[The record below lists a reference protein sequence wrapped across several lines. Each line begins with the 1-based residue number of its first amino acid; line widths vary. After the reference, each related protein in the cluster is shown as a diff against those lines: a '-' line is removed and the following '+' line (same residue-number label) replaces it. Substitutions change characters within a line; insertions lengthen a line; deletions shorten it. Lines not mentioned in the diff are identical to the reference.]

1 MTHPHRRSSFQT
13 ILTTF
18 MTLTLLI
25 EQLLNGVGYGLMLFL
40 LAAGLTLVFGIM
52 DVMNLA
58 HGSLFMGGAYVAAHV
73 HTRTGSFTLAVV
85 AAVVVIAVL
94 ALFLEA
100 LLVRR
105 LYGRDHLS
113 QVLAT
118 FGLIL
123 VADDAV
129 KMIWGPSPIM
139 APTPAMLAGPIQL
152 LPDLPYPAY
161 RLVILVAGVAVALAL
176 YVLVN
181 HTRIGMLVRAGAS
194 NRPMAELMGV
204 RVGRVFSLLFLL
216 GAALAALAGALMGP
230 LTAVQIGMGED
241 ILIPSLVVLVIGGIG
256 SIRGAFVA
264 ALLVGL
270 VDTMGRAF
278 IPMALRSVLSPTLVS
293 DLAPGLASVAVYAL
307 MAGVLAFKPAGLF
320 PARG

>member
-1 MTHPHRRSSFQT
+1 MTP
-13 ILTTF
+13 ILF
-18 MTLTLLI
+18 V
-25 EQLLNGVGYGLMLFL
+25 EQMLNGLGYGLMLFL

-58 HGSLFMGGAYVAAHV
+58 HGSLFMAGAYVAAQV
-73 HTRTGSFTLAVV
+73 HTSSGSFVV
-85 AAVVVIAVL
+85 GVL
-94 ALFLEA
+94 AA
-100 LLVRR
+100 LLVVMFVALLLEAFLVRH

-123 VADDAV
+123 IADDLV
-129 KMIWGPSPIM
+129 KMIWGPAPLM
-139 APTPAMLAGPIQL
+139 ASTPAALAEPL
-152 LPDLPYPAY
+152 LILPGLPYPSY
-161 RLVILVAGVAVALAL
+161 RLLILAAGLLVALGL
-176 YVLVN
+176 YLLVN
-181 HTRIGMLVRAGAS
+181 HTRVGMLVRAGAS
-194 NRPMAELMGV
+194 NRPMAEFMGV
-204 RVGRVFSLLFLL
+204 RVGRVFSGVFLL

-230 LTAVQIGMGED
+230 ITAVQIGMGEE

-256 SIRGAFVA
+256 SVRGAFVA

-270 VDTMGRAF
+270 VDTIGRAF
-278 IPMALRSVLSPTLVS
+278 VPMALRTFMTPSMVA
-293 DLAPGLASVAVYAL
+293 DLAPVIAGLATYAL